1 MGSQVQ
7 FKELEE
13 YALSQTSFS
22 APADTEDDFIE
33 QYVNVLNKKG
43 CHEGDFFFDDYM
55 DYVYSAKQKVERFI
69 KRCPLTF
76 AVMALRQNIT
86 RRYLQHDKRE
96 PEFVI
101 YIPQM
106 WC

>member
-1 MGSQVQ
+1 MESQVQ

-13 YALSQTSFS
+13 YALSHTRFS

-43 CHEGDFFFDDYM
+43 YHEGDFFFDDYM
-55 DYVYSAKQKVERFI
+55 DYVYSAKQKEGI
-69 KRCPLTF
+69 CSMISEILN
-76 AVMALRQNIT
+76 ASS
-86 RRYLQHDKRE
+86 
-96 PEFVI
+96 
-101 YIPQM
+101 IPQM